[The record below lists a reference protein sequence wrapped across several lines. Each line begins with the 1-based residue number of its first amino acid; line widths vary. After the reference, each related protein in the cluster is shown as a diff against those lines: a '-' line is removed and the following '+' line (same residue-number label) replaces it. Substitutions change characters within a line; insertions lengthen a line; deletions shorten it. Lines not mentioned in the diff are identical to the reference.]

1 MAPCPDVT
9 SFLVTDHALWE
20 MQRRNLSET
29 EMRQVLHNPEQRI
42 EVRSGRCMY
51 QSRIVWGE
59 PSKAYLLRV
68 VVDVDRDPPE
78 VVTVYRTSK
87 VEKYW
92 R

>member
-1 MAPCPDVT
+1 
-9 SFLVTDHALWE
+9 
-20 MQRRNLSET
+20 
-29 EMRQVLHNPEQRI
+29 
-42 EVRSGRCMY
+42 MY

-59 PSKAYLLRV
+59 PSKGYLLRV